1 MTLTPF
7 RSPELIPSG
16 TLQTFETEMIPYP
29 DHRRRTIR
37 VWLPGD
43 YDGVKR
49 FPVIYL
55 HDGQGV
61 FETGDGKYKLHADRA
76 LTSLRAEGISAIVV
90 AVEKRRL
97 L

>member
-7 RSPELIPSG
+7 GSLELIPSG

-55 HDGQGV
+55 HDGPINLLEVPNIGS
-61 FETGDGKYKLHADRA
+61 
-76 LTSLRAEGISAIVV
+76 SLLNRI
-90 AVEKRRL
+90 
-97 L
+97 